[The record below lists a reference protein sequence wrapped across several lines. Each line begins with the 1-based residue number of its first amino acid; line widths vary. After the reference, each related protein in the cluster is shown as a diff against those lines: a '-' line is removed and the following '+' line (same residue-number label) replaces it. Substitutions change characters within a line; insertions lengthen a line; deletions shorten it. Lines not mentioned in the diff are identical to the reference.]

1 MPTAILVDGG
11 FFIKRYRQ
19 IYANTVDRSPQKVA
33 KNLHEIC
40 LKHLSSNQRKA
51 RDLYRIFYYDCPP
64 LSKKAHHPV
73 SQRAIDFSKTEE
85 AVFRTALHSELR
97 KLRKVALRLGR
108 LSDSSNWQIKPE
120 KLKELIKKEIAVDD
134 LQENDL
140 LYEVKQKGV
149 DMKIG
154 LDIASLSYKRLV
166 KQIVLIAGDSDF
178 TPAAKLARREGID
191 FILDPMW
198 NPINQDLHEHIDG
211 LMSTCPQ
218 PKRTEKLTIEH
229 NKINFVTS
237 FFVDELK

>member
-19 IYANTVDRSPQKVA
+19 IYLNAADQSPQKVA

-40 LKHLSSNQRKA
+40 LKHLSSNQKEKRN
-51 RDLYRIFYYDCPP
+51 LYRIFYYDCPP
-64 LSKKAHHPV
+64 LFKKAHNPV
-73 SQRAIDFSKTEE
+73 TRKAIDFSKTEE
-85 AVFRTALHSELR
+85 AAFRVALHSELR
-97 KLRKVALRLGR
+97 KARKVALRLGR

-120 KLKELIKKEIAVDD
+120 KLKELIDKEISIDD
-134 LQENDL
+134 VQANDL
-140 LYEVKQKGV
+140 FYEVKQKGV

-154 LDIASLSYKRLV
+154 LDIASLAYKKLV

-198 NPINQDLHEHIDG
+198 NPINQDLYEHIDG
-211 LMSTCPQ
+211 LMSTCPR
-218 PKRTEKLTIEH
+218 PKR
-229 NKINFVTS
+229 
-237 FFVDELK
+237 

>member
-1 MPTAILVDGG
+1 MMPTAILVDGG

-19 IYANTVDRSPQKVA
+19 IYTNTVDQPPQKVA

-40 LKHLSSNQRKA
+40 LKHLSSNQKETRS
-51 RDLYRIFYYDCPP
+51 LYRIFYYDCPP
-64 LSKKAHHPV
+64 LSKKAHNPLTKK
-73 SQRAIDFSKTEE
+73 AIDFSKTEE
-85 AVFRTALHSELR
+85 AVFRVALHSELR
-97 KLRKVALRLGR
+97 KVRKVALRLGR

-120 KLKELIKKEIAVDD
+120 KLKELLNKKISIDD
-134 LQENDL
+134 IQESDL

-154 LDIASLSYKRLV
+154 LDIASLAYKKLV

-191 FILDPMW
+191 FVLDPMW

-218 PKRTEKLTIEH
+218 PKRPAHK
-229 NKINFVTS
+229 S
-237 FFVDELK
+237 